1 MPAARCRN
9 LFVKEMLNAAD
20 EAGAVLQPIADV
32 RQSVL
37 HALRLRGMLQ
47 FADQQLRAFN
57 LGFEAVERARR
68 GAGDHLAV
76 DGENRVVAGA
86 EEIVIW
92 RVPVVSAAQ
101 MGATRAERDDPVV
114 IALHHPGGALFDD
127 LAPAIEAFA
136 AENQFDRRIG
146 GKLGDIAGFGPGLAI
161 LRFGWRK
168 QINRGWRGEDNG
180 NQPHHSVDGG
190 LEETPPRSVRGW
202 RVFD

>member
-1 MPAARCRN
+1 
-9 LFVKEMLNAAD
+9 MLNAAD
-20 EAGAVLQPIADV
+20 DAGAVLQPFADR
-32 RQSVL
+32 RQSLL
-37 HALRLRGMLQ
+37 HALRLRGTLQ
-47 FADQQLRAFN
+47 FADQQASALGLR
-57 LGFEAVERARR
+57 FEAIERTRR

-76 DGENRVVAGA
+76 DGEDRGMAGA

-92 RVPVVSAAQ
+92 RVPVVSAAE

-114 IALHHPGGALFDD
+114 VALHHPGGALFDD
-127 LAPAIEAFA
+127 LAPAVEALA

-146 GKLGDIAGFGPGLAI
+146 RKLGDVAGFGPGLAI